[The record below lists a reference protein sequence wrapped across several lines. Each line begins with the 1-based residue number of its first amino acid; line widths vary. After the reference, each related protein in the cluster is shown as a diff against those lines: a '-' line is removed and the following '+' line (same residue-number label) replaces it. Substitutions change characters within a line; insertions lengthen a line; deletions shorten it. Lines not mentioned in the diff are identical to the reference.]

1 MKDIQKHNV
10 WVKIVREI
18 YKIVERE
25 RKNQNVKN
33 VLTHPVG
40 DVELRVAG
48 EDVDSI
54 TVENVVKVVT
64 IHCLYLVTYL
74 SIIQNII
81 IKLSIQNNLLS
92 CLCKDRGEKG

>member
-1 MKDIQKHNV
+1 MQ
-10 WVKIVREI
+10 
-18 YKIVERE
+18 RE

-81 IKLSIQNNLLS
+81 INNYLSRTSSYYVYVKTGGKGIEKLGLS
-92 CLCKDRGEKG
+92 CAKLRSVNS

>member
-1 MKDIQKHNV
+1 M
-10 WVKIVREI
+10 
-18 YKIVERE
+18 
-25 RKNQNVKN
+25 
-33 VLTHPVG
+33 THPVG

-74 SIIQNII
+74 NIIQNII
-81 IKLSIQNNLLS
+81 NKLPIQNKLLL
-92 CLCKDRGEKG
+92 CLLAFSPAYGRLKN

>member
-1 MKDIQKHNV
+1 M
-10 WVKIVREI
+10 
-18 YKIVERE
+18 
-25 RKNQNVKN
+25 
-33 VLTHPVG
+33 THPVG

>member
-1 MKDIQKHNV
+1 MQ
-10 WVKIVREI
+10 
-18 YKIVERE
+18 RE
-25 RKNQNVKN
+25 RKNQIVKN

-81 IKLSIQNNLLS
+81 KLPVQNKLLL